1 VIEMEQR
8 APRTAAFATTVATMS
23 LIGLL
28 GNAFLGK
35 YPGHAGERVLL
46 VPLFNGFLSGS
57 EQNFWASTGWSLQEW
72 IWLSLTVCLGLL
84 AVWGRTERQVP
95 ELPSN
100 RSVAEQLADF
110 ESRETV
116 VGVRQS
122 ASSAQATSSI
132 ISSILGESTSVDVK
146 QVESAQALLSS
157 GELGRNTATTVS
169 DRNTTIESRTF
180 ESDVHPQSEEEVVQE
195 NRDFVTNGPSH
206 VPLPDAINAETPMQ
220 QSVEAFVSDG
230 PAHVPLPELPQLGDD
245 GPSDVPDMLDL
256 DDLFEADERVP
267 DMPDLDD
274 LF

>member
-1 VIEMEQR
+1 MEQR

-180 ESDVHPQSEEEVVQE
+180 ESDAHPQPEEEVVQE
-195 NRDFVTNGPSH
+195 NPDFVTNGPSH

-220 QSVEAFVSDG
+220 QSVEEFVSDG

-245 GPSDVPDMLDL
+245 GSSDVPDMLDL
-256 DDLFEADERVP
+256 DDLFEANERVP